1 MIAPHTE
8 NVGAATTSAT
18 TGVCGT
24 ARHGVGSTADAP
36 AVAERA
42 QWADQSHNAGVAGS
56 SPAPAIALK
65 GGQRLAPIG
74 VTAFARLSLCLPPQG
89 RATTTATKRPKTR
102 RFRFQF
108 RAARRCRYEQCYRL
122 FTATARDLVFC
133 SARCGRAARG
143 YDESGKRLARGAA

>member
-1 MIAPHTE
+1 M
-8 NVGAATTSAT
+8 
-18 TGVCGT
+18 T
-24 ARHGVGSTADAP
+24 ARHARKSN
-36 AVAERA
+36 AEAEIRTRTP
-42 QWADQSHNAGVAGS
+42 S
-56 SPAPAIALK
+56 
-65 GGQRLAPIG
+65 
-74 VTAFARLSLCLPPQG
+74 
-89 RATTTATKRPKTR
+89 RATDPKSATPPSNGHVARGTPSTVVHRIPTNRTASITAHVT